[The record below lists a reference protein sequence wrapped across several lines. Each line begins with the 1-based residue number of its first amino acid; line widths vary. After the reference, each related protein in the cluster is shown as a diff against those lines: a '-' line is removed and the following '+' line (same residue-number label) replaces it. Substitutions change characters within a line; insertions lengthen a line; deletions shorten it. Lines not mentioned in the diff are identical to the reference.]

1 MNHRELAKL
10 ALDRDIGELRKEYS
24 AAEGITIGIGES
36 GNKKTNSDMNIGL
49 PDWCF
54 PKDPIPTEN
63 DKVSLIHCYHFL
75 EHLTGEEAILFLKEV
90 QRVLMYGGIFQY
102 GVPYYQSELAYQDL
116 THKSFWT
123 ESSFKMLM
131 NNPYY
136 DPETTG
142 FKWEL
147 EIQSQCII
155 GVVGR
160 NLMLIG
166 QLVKKKKGE
175 PNDSKS

>member
-10 ALDRDIGELRKEYS
+10 ALDRDIGELKEVK
-24 AAEGITIGIGES
+24 GFTIGIGES
-36 GNKKTNSDMNIGL
+36 GTKKTSSDMNLGL
-49 PDWCF
+49 PSWSF
-54 PKDPIPTEN
+54 PKDKIPTN
-63 DKVSLIHCYHFL
+63 DGEVSLIHCYHFL
-75 EHLTGEEAILFLKEV
+75 EHLTGEQDILFLKEV
-90 QRVLMYGGIFQY
+90 QRVLEYGGIFQY
-102 GVPYYQSELAYQDL
+102 GVPYYTSELAYQDL

-147 EIQSQCII
+147 EIQSQCIV

-166 QLVKKKKGE
+166 QLIKKKKGE
-175 PNDSKS
+175 QDASKS

>member
-1 MNHRELAKL
+1 MEIRGLAKL
-10 ALDRDIGELRKEYS
+10 ALDRDIGHLKTPESGY
-24 AAEGITIGIGES
+24 TIGIGET
-36 GNKKTNSDMNIGL
+36 GIRKNLAEINIGL
-49 PDWCF
+49 PEWEF
-54 PKDPIPTEN
+54 PKDPIPAE
-63 DKVSLIHCYHFL
+63 DGKVSIIHCYHFL
-75 EHLTGEEAILFLKEV
+75 EHLTGEHAILFLKEV
-90 QRVLMYGGIFQY
+90 QRVLREDGILQF
-102 GVPYYQSELAYQDL
+102 GVPYYKSELAYQDL

-142 FKWEL
+142 FDWQLK
-147 EIQSQCII
+147 IQSQCII

-166 QLVKKKKGE
+166 QLIKKG
-175 PNDSKS
+175 KKL

>member
-1 MNHRELAKL
+1 MEHRVLAKL
-10 ALDRDIGELRKEYS
+10 ALDRDIGILKTPIS
-24 AAEGITIGIGES
+24 GITIGIGES
-36 GNKKTNSDMNIGL
+36 GEKKSLADMYLGL
-49 PDWCF
+49 PNWNF
-54 PKDPIPTEN
+54 PKNPIPTS
-63 DKVSLIHCYHFL
+63 DGKVLMMHCYHFL
-75 EHLTGEEAILFLKEV
+75 EHLTGEDAILFLKEV

-102 GVPYYQSELAYQDL
+102 GVPYYTSELAYQDL

-147 EIQSQCII
+147 ELQSQCII

-166 QLVKKKKGE
+166 QLIKKGK
-175 PNDSKS
+175 DQ